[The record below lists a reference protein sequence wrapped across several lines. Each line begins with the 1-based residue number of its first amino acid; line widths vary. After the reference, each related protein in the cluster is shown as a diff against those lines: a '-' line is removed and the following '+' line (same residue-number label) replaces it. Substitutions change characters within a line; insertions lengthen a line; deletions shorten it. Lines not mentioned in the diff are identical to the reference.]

1 MTNEKHMIIHCWSW
15 GHWFYK
21 KNKYSLT
28 LYFPD
33 CSVFFSCSHR
43 TTLMSSFEPFLVCHF
58 PRSSE
63 VAAATMACI
72 KVKMAGC
79 KEATVYGRIIMKF
92 LYICL
97 ESSPESSRIYPR
109 LKIYSEREAILSQ
122 KNAQELQNTTSCITN
137 CFSRRVKD
145 PEVWQEKELTIVW
158 WELTREKD
166 EGQDQ
171 SMKPFCCYF
180 HFPEWST
187 EFH

>member
-63 VAAATMACI
+63 VAAAKMACI
-72 KVKMAGC
+72 KVKMAGWHGSNC
-79 KEATVYGRIIMKF
+79 IWKNNHEISIHLSGII
-92 LYICL
+92 
-97 ESSPESSRIYPR
+97 SRIFSYLSSVENIFWER
-109 LKIYSEREAILSQ
+109 SNFVSKKRSRTSEYDLLHHKLS
-122 KNAQELQNTTSCITN
+122 
-137 CFSRRVKD
+137 R
-145 PEVWQEKELTIVW
+145 
-158 WELTREKD
+158 
-166 EGQDQ
+166 
-171 SMKPFCCYF
+171 
-180 HFPEWST
+180 
-187 EFH
+187 